1 MKTQNR
7 EKITLLSSRFCSAS
21 FPVISRISTF
31 LGCEMSVCR
40 SMTRS
45 LLLPRH
51 AESASKSSV
60 LLSEE
65 PSTGQ
70 KTPQNFCR
78 GLAGLSE
85 PMLLKKAGTSPA
97 VDMPCRRHVLS
108 VSGTDASN
116 LSCLYSLFS
125 SSFFFNP
132 SLFLAQRLRASH
144 TYCLWWLLTA
154 GDRSNS
160 ATKKNKRSDVLRRSL
175 LWKEQRDV
183 NPSKKRCARGGGEVL
198 WGARRPHQLS
208 LLQLFSHKI
217 GVRRCLLMGGKLA
230 CGTLHVLRVSNWS
243 GAVEI

>member
-1 MKTQNR
+1 MVCADIEQSAIPVRERNARFGAGDVWARGRERTCKNT

-21 FPVISRISTF
+21 FPVLSRISTF

-97 VDMPCRRHVLS
+97 VDMPRRRQVVL
-108 VSGTDASN
+108 VSGVDASS
-116 LSCLYSLFS
+116 LSCLWYFFCLSFS
-125 SSFFFNP
+125 VFFFFFS
-132 SLFLAQRLRASH
+132 SLFLAQPLSARLAQS
-144 TYCLWWLLTA
+144 LPLTA
-154 GDRSNS
+154 VER
-160 ATKKNKRSDVLRRSL
+160 RWSD
-175 LWKEQRDV
+175 
-183 NPSKKRCARGGGEVL
+183 
-198 WGARRPHQLS
+198 
-208 LLQLFSHKI
+208 
-217 GVRRCLLMGGKLA
+217 
-230 CGTLHVLRVSNWS
+230 
-243 GAVEI
+243 

>member
-1 MKTQNR
+1 MVCADIEQSAIPVREGNARFGAGDVWVRGRERTCKNT

-21 FPVISRISTF
+21 FPVLSRISTF

-97 VDMPCRRHVLS
+97 VDMPRRRQVVL
-108 VSGTDASN
+108 VSGADASS
-116 LSCLYSLFS
+116 LSCL
-125 SSFFFNP
+125 
-132 SLFLAQRLRASH
+132 
-144 TYCLWWLLTA
+144 W
-154 GDRSNS
+154 
-160 ATKKNKRSDVLRRSL
+160 
-175 LWKEQRDV
+175 
-183 NPSKKRCARGGGEVL
+183 
-198 WGARRPHQLS
+198 
-208 LLQLFSHKI
+208 
-217 GVRRCLLMGGKLA
+217 
-230 CGTLHVLRVSNWS
+230 
-243 GAVEI
+243 

>member
-1 MKTQNR
+1 MHDLAPEMSGREGGERTRRNT

-21 FPVISRISTF
+21 FPVLSRISTF

-97 VDMPCRRHVLS
+97 VDMPRRRQVVL
-108 VSGTDASN
+108 VSGADASS
-116 LSCLYSLFS
+116 LSCLWCCCFFLSFLLFF
-125 SSFFFNP
+125 SFFSPFP
-132 SLFLAQRLRASH
+132 SLFLAQPLRASH
-144 TYCLWWLLTA
+144 SHSLPLTA
-154 GDRSNS
+154 VER
-160 ATKKNKRSDVLRRSL
+160 RWSD
-175 LWKEQRDV
+175 
-183 NPSKKRCARGGGEVL
+183 
-198 WGARRPHQLS
+198 
-208 LLQLFSHKI
+208 
-217 GVRRCLLMGGKLA
+217 
-230 CGTLHVLRVSNWS
+230 
-243 GAVEI
+243 